1 MLSSS
6 RKACRNGALGVL
18 VATFRSCRGTLI
30 AMAQVLS
37 IIVSAFFTGA
47 LARFA
52 VPGPDPMPAWLTI
65 AIGLVGSVVGAV
77 VGAGLSG
84 GNGFVISFASLGSAI
99 LLVIAYRRFVQQR
112 PITGPDALR
121 PPRRGI
127 GIDHYRERLR
137 KAGLDPDRT
146 LVEQLQ
152 QRQGTAATAGAGTT
166 QPPADET
173 QELLTKLLDL

>member
-1 MLSSS
+1 
-6 RKACRNGALGVL
+6 
-18 VATFRSCRGTLI
+18 
-30 AMAQVLS
+30 
-37 IIVSAFFTGA
+37 
-47 LARFA
+47 

-65 AIGLVGSVVGAV
+65 AIGLAGSVIGAV
-77 VGAGLSG
+77 VGAALSG

-137 KAGLDPDRT
+137 KAGLDPDKT

-152 QRQGTAATAGAGTT
+152 QRQGTAGTT
-166 QPPADET
+166 GTTRPPADET
-173 QELLTKLLDL
+173 QELLAKLLDLHRANLLTDEELNEKRARLLAQ

>member
-1 MLSSS
+1 MT
-6 RKACRNGALGVL
+6 GL
-18 VATFRSCRGTLI
+18 VAASTFSTVVAIML
-30 AMAQVLS
+30 
-37 IIVSAFFTGA
+37 SAFFTGA

-77 VGAGLSG
+77 VGAALSG
-84 GNGFVISFASLGSAI
+84 GNGFVISFASLGTAI

-127 GIDHYRERLR
+127 GIEHYRERLR
-137 KAGLDPDRT
+137 KAGLDPDKT
-146 LVEQLQ
+146 LVEQVAA
-152 QRQGTAATAGAGTT
+152 RQGAAA
-166 QPPADET
+166 PPGRPSDET
-173 QELLTKLLDL
+173 QELLAKLLDLHRANLLTDEELNEKRAQLLAR

>member
-1 MLSSS
+1 MT
-6 RKACRNGALGVL
+6 GL
-18 VATFRSCRGTLI
+18 VAASTFSTVVAIML
-30 AMAQVLS
+30 
-37 IIVSAFFTGA
+37 SAFFTGA

-77 VGAGLSG
+77 VGAVLSG
-84 GNGFVISFASLGSAI
+84 GNGFVISFASLGTAI

-127 GIDHYRERLR
+127 GIEHYRERLR
-137 KAGLDPDRT
+137 KAGLDPDKT
-146 LVEQLQ
+146 LVEQVAAR
-152 QRQGTAATAGAGTT
+152 QRTPGSEQ
-166 QPPADET
+166 PADET
-173 QELLTKLLDL
+173 QELLAKLLDLHRANLLTDEELNEKRSKLLAQ

>member
-1 MLSSS
+1 MT
-6 RKACRNGALGVL
+6 GL
-18 VATFRSCRGTLI
+18 VAASTLGTVVAIML
-30 AMAQVLS
+30 
-37 IIVSAFFTGA
+37 SAFFTGA

-65 AIGLVGSVVGAV
+65 AIGLAGSIVGAV
-77 VGAGLSG
+77 VGAVLSG

-127 GIDHYRERLR
+127 GIEHYRARLR
-137 KAGLDPDRT
+137 RAGLDPDKT
-146 LVEQLQ
+146 LVEQIQ
-152 QRQGTAATAGAGTT
+152 QRQQGTAGAAGTAE
-166 QPPADET
+166 PADET
-173 QELLTKLLDL
+173 QELLAKLVDLHRANLLTDEELNEKRARLLAP

>member
-1 MLSSS
+1 MT
-6 RKACRNGALGVL
+6 GL
-18 VATFRSCRGTLI
+18 VAASTFETVVAIML
-30 AMAQVLS
+30 
-37 IIVSAFFTGA
+37 SAFFTGA

-65 AIGLVGSVVGAV
+65 AIGLAGSIVGAV
-77 VGAGLSG
+77 VGAVLSG
-84 GNGFVISFASLGSAI
+84 GNGFVISFASLGTAI

-127 GIDHYRERLR
+127 GIEHYRERLR
-137 KAGLDPDRT
+137 RAGLDPDKT

-152 QRQGTAATAGAGTT
+152 QRQQGTAGAAGTA
-166 QPPADET
+166 QPADET
-173 QELLTKLLDL
+173 QELLAKLVDLHRANLLTDEELNEKRARLLAP

>member
-1 MLSSS
+1 MT
-6 RKACRNGALGVL
+6 G
-18 VATFRSCRGTLI
+18 LI
-30 AMAQVLS
+30 AASTFSTVVAIML
-37 IIVSAFFTGA
+37 SAFFTGA

-77 VGAGLSG
+77 VGAVLSG
-84 GNGFVISFASLGSAI
+84 GNGFVISFASLGTAI

-127 GIDHYRERLR
+127 GIEHYRERLR
-137 KAGLDPDRT
+137 KAGLDPDKT
-146 LVEQLQ
+146 LVEQVAAR
-152 QRQGTAATAGAGTT
+152 QRTPGNEQ
-166 QPPADET
+166 PADET
-173 QELLTKLLDL
+173 QELLAKLLDLHRANLLTDEELNEKRSKLLAQ

>member
-1 MLSSS
+1 MT
-6 RKACRNGALGVL
+6 GL
-18 VATFRSCRGTLI
+18 VAASTFETVVAIML
-30 AMAQVLS
+30 
-37 IIVSAFFTGA
+37 SAFFTGA

-65 AIGLVGSVVGAV
+65 AIGLAGSIVGAV
-77 VGAGLSG
+77 VGAVLSG
-84 GNGFVISFASLGSAI
+84 GNGFVISFASLGTAI

-127 GIDHYRERLR
+127 GIEHYRERLR
-137 KAGLDPDRT
+137 KAGLDPDKT

-152 QRQGTAATAGAGTT
+152 QRQQATAGTAETA
-166 QPPADET
+166 QPADET
-173 QELLTKLLDL
+173 QELLAKLVDLHRANLLTDEELNEKRARLLAP

>member
-1 MLSSS
+1 MT
-6 RKACRNGALGVL
+6 GL
-18 VATFRSCRGTLI
+18 VAASTF
-30 AMAQVLS
+30 S
-37 IIVSAFFTGA
+37 IVVAIMLSAFFTGA

-77 VGAGLSG
+77 VGGALSG
-84 GNGFVISFASLGSAI
+84 GNGFVISFASLGTAI

-127 GIDHYRERLR
+127 GIEHYRARLR
-137 KAGLDPDRT
+137 KAGLDPDKT
-146 LVEQLQ
+146 LVEQIAA
-152 QRQGTAATAGAGTT
+152 RQETPGAE
-166 QPPADET
+166 QPADDT
-173 QELLTKLLDL
+173 QELLAKLLDLHRANLLTDEELNEKRSKLLAQ